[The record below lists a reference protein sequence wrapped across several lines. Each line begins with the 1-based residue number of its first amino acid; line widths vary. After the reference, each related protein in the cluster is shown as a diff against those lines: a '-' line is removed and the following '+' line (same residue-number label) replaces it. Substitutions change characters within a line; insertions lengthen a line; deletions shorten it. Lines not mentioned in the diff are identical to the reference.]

1 MPAALTLN
9 NIPDNILERLQQAAL
24 LNHRTLEEEA
34 LDCLRK
40 SLMPIATTEELIN
53 RTQQLRQQFVCEAD
67 RLADVVRRLEVG
79 KPCLL

>member
-40 SLMPIATTEELIN
+40 SLMPITTTEELIN

-67 RLADVVRRLEVG
+67 RLADVVRRLEEG

>member
-9 NIPDNILERLQQAAL
+9 DIPEELFTRLQEAAL
-24 LNHRTLEEEA
+24 LHQHSIEEEV

-40 SLMPIATTEELIN
+40 ALMPIATTEGLIS
-53 RTQQLRQQFVCEAD
+53 RTLQLRQQFVCEAD
-67 RLADVVRRLEVG
+67 RLADVVRRLEEG

>member
-9 NIPDNILERLQQAAL
+9 NIPQDLLTRLQEAAQ
-24 LNHRTLEEEA
+24 LNQHSVEEEI

-40 SLMPIATTEELIN
+40 ALMPIATTEELIS
-53 RTQQLRQQFVCEAD
+53 RTIQLRQQFVCEAD
-67 RLADVVRRLEVG
+67 RLADVVRRLEEG

>member
-1 MPAALTLN
+1 MTAALVLN
-9 NIPDNILERLQQAAL
+9 QLPQDVFARLQEAAL
-24 LNHRTLEEEA
+24 HNQRSIEEET

-40 SLMPIATTEELIN
+40 SLMPIATTEELIS

-67 RLADVVRRLEVG
+67 RLADVVRRLEEG

>member
-1 MPAALTLN
+1 MTAALVLN
-9 NIPDNILERLQQAAL
+9 QLPQDVFARLQEAAQ
-24 LNHRTLEEEA
+24 HSQRTIEEEA

-40 SLMPIATTEELIN
+40 SLMPIATTEELIS

-67 RLADVVRRLEVG
+67 RLADVVRRLEAG